1 MKIEKLEGD
10 DWVLWYTHA
19 VYYKDSSDSTIKF
32 MCVAKD
38 ELDAYQQAQ
47 QHRKRTHESG
57 QALIV
62 MKGI

>member
-1 MKIEKLEGD
+1 MMVEKLEGE

-19 VYYKDSSDSTIKF
+19 VYYRDSSNSTIKF

-47 QHRKRTHESG
+47 QEMRKESNNVI
-57 QALIV
+57 QI
-62 MKGI
+62 KSSS